1 MAVVSAALGTFDG
14 LHKGHIEVLKSAL
27 KNENA
32 ICVTF
37 LYPPNAQSG
46 VIMQPHIKIN
56 RLKSMGFSKVI
67 SLDFS
72 QVKDIPPK
80 EFLNMLNREY
90 GINHFCCGFDYRF
103 GKNAEGT
110 VDTMLAFC
118 KENGFTT
125 TITPQFSRNGIK
137 VSSTSIRNYIADGKM
152 ERANSMLSEPFC
164 LEMPVIHG
172 DARGRTLGYPTINQP
187 LPKGMVKMRFGVY
200 ISQVEV
206 DGVTYRGI
214 TNIGI
219 RPTYITKEPLC
230 ETYIIGYK
238 GDAYGKTLLLRPM
251 QFIRDEEK
259 FGTVNELKNAINQ
272 DVRIAEF
279 Y

>member
-1 MAVVSAALGTFDG
+1 MATVSAALGTFDG

-37 LYPPNAQSG
+37 LYPPHSQNGA
-46 VIMQPHIKIN
+46 IMQPQVKIN
-56 RLKSMGFSKVI
+56 KLKNMGFSKVV
-67 SLDFS
+67 SLNYDD
-72 QVKDIPPK
+72 VKDISPK
-80 EFLNMLNREY
+80 DFLKMLNREY

-103 GKNAEGT
+103 GKSAMGNTET
-110 VDTMLAFC
+110 LLDFC
-118 KENGFTT
+118 KENGFTAS
-125 TITPQFSRNGIK
+125 ITPQLSKNGIK
-137 VSSTSIRNYIADGKM
+137 ISATSIRNFIANGQM
-152 ERANSMLSEPFC
+152 EKANALLWEPFC

-187 LPKGMVKMRFGVY
+187 LPKGTVKMRFGVY
-200 ISQVEV
+200 ISQVEI

-219 RPTYITKEPLC
+219 RPTYQSEEPLC

-238 GDAYGKTLLLRPM
+238 GDAYGKTLRLRPM

-259 FGTVNELKNAINQ
+259 FGSVNELKNAINQ